1 MALERSYRIMEKG
14 EGIFAGLIYSIDIT
28 FISCKMLKNRNQ
40 FIYGIHSIVEAIR
53 AGKSLEKVFIKK
65 GFKSD
70 LLGELLRFIRKNTI
84 PCQYVPVEKLNRLT
98 RKNHQGIVALVSD
111 IEYVNIEKIIPVIYE
126 KGEVP
131 FILILDRITD
141 IRNFGAIARTA
152 ECAGV
157 NAIVIPNKGVAQI
170 NSDAIKT
177 SSGALHSISISRTGN
192 LGETIKFLS
201 DSGLQVFA
209 VTEKAE
215 DLYYGMDFTAPVA
228 LILGSEDKGINADLL
243 KSAYKSVKIPMFGS
257 IGSLNVSVA
266 ASIVIYEVVRQRQT
280 RNI

>member
-1 MALERSYRIMEKG
+1 MEKG

-70 LLGELLRFIRKNTI
+70 LLGELMQFIRKNTI

-192 LGETIKFLS
+192 LGDTIKFLS

-228 LILGSEDKGINADLL
+228 LILGSEDKGINEDLL
-243 KSAYKSVKIPMFGS
+243 KSAYRSVKIPMFGS